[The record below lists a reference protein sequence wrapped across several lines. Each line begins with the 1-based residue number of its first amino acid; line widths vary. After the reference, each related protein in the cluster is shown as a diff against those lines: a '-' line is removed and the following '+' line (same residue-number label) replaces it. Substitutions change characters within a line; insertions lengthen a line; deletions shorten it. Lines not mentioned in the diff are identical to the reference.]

1 MVNIH
6 RKMKEKRFASH
17 LIMQIH
23 DELVFEVKEE
33 ELEPMKELV
42 KHEMEHV
49 IELAVPLRVS
59 VGTGRQLA
67 RSPRLIPACLRA
79 YTFVVCASLSSTSP

>member
-6 RKMKEKRFASH
+6 RNMKDKLMASH

-33 ELEPMKELV
+33 ELAVMKELV

-49 IELAVPLRVS
+49 IALAVPLKVS
-59 VGTGRQLA
+59 VGTGKNWA
-67 RSPRLIPACLRA
+67 EAHD
-79 YTFVVCASLSSTSP
+79 